1 MRARA
6 QPGPRTGLSPPR
18 DLTSCAVLTISL
30 SGKRGPAG
38 RRGAVITE
46 LLPRTDLDQLRR
58 QAKELLHA
66 AQGGDAAAVA
76 RVGAVS
82 DRLILTAAQLALARE
97 YGFGSWAALK
107 TEVERRQILDSLD
120 AARLRNSSPTVPSWL
135 PRSSIAGATI
145 LAAQPHW
152 ATWR

>member
-1 MRARA
+1 M
-6 QPGPRTGLSPPR
+6 
-18 DLTSCAVLTISL
+18 
-30 SGKRGPAG
+30 
-38 RRGAVITE
+38 TE

-97 YGFGSWAALK
+97 YGFGSGQRSRPRWSGGRSS
-107 TEVERRQILDSLD
+107 TVSMPHDFE
-120 AARLRNSSPTVPSWL
+120 NSSPTV
-135 PRSSIAGATI
+135 RAGYREASIAGATI